1 MKFPWEWQYVWQAL
15 PLLLE
20 GLKMTLFATF
30 WGSILTFILGLVW
43 FMIRLANLPVVS
55 PVANF
60 CVQFL
65 RGTPLL
71 IQLYFVFYVFPTWG
85 LTLEPI
91 ICGIIGLAIFNS
103 APMSEV
109 YRAGI
114 EVIPK
119 GQWEASQTL
128 GIPIRQ
134 VWSRIVLPQAFRTV
148 LPMMGNVVIV
158 MFKETAILSTIT
170 ISEMMT
176 HAVEF
181 SMLSYRYVE
190 PLTLCAVIYFVLS
203 YFSSHGVR
211 WIERRIALNA

>member
-30 WGSILTFILGLVW
+30 WGSIFTFILGLVW
-43 FMIRLANLPVVS
+43 FMLRLANLPIIS

-60 CVQFL
+60 LVQFL

-85 LTLEPI
+85 LTLSPI
-91 ICGIIGLAIFNS
+91 LCGIIGLAIFNS

-114 EVIPK
+114 EAIPK

-134 VWSRIVLPQAFRTV
+134 VWSRIMLPQALRTV
-148 LPMMGNVVIV
+148 LPMMGNLIIV

-170 ISEMMT
+170 IAEMMT

-190 PLTLCAVIYFVLS
+190 PLTLAACFYFVHS
-203 YFSSHGVR
+203 YTSSHAVR
-211 WIERRIALNA
+211 WLERRIALNA